1 MNILYKVAFIAI
13 FFLLFSVILK
23 NHRPEYVFLLRL
35 VGIASIFFI
44 SIDYIVDFIESCTT
58 LFSSFNLESSHLS
71 LLLKIIAITLIS
83 DFISDTLSDNGESA
97 MANVVIVLSKF
108 IIIFYTLPVLNGII
122 IFCLKF
128 IDL

>member
-1 MNILYKVAFIAI
+1 MNILYKVAIIAI

-23 NHRPEYVFLLRL
+23 NHRPEYVFLLRI
-35 VGIASIFFI
+35 VAIASIFFI
-44 SIDYIVDFIESCTT
+44 SIDYVVDFIESCTT
-58 LFSSFNLESSHLS
+58 LFSTFKLESSHLS
-71 LLLKIIAITLIS
+71 LLIKIIAITLIS

>member
-13 FFLLFSVILK
+13 FFLIFSVILK